1 MTQPEPGDTAQSSD
15 DKMTPMR
22 RMMWGAAT
30 MHVISGLAATVTYMA
45 GGLFSDGFR
54 GLLVLSVVSG
64 FWTIWSK
71 NEDQQDRDAWLF
83 RPIPRGGNSGPK
95 TFSDFR
101 DDTRGPRA

>member
-1 MTQPEPGDTAQSSD
+1 VTSPGGGDATKSSD

-30 MHVISGLAATVTYMA
+30 IHVLSGLAATIVYM
-45 GGLFSDGFR
+45 GGGFFSDGFR
-54 GLLVLSVVSG
+54 GLAVLAIVGG
-64 FWTIWSK
+64 FWTIWAK

-83 RPIPRGGNSGPK
+83 RMPTQQNSGPK